1 MIAAPP
7 EVLSGRTARSIYD
20 PCRWRRFGAATT
32 LEGVTVVSEPLPHAR
47 AAAPLTAHAKPS
59 SRKVWIA
66 AAIGIPASAV
76 FLFLAIRGA
85 DLGAVWRTVQ
95 HVKPAPLLGA
105 VACMAGVYWLQAA
118 RWRKIAHTGAS
129 QLRFAEMVVAGVA
142 VNNVLPGRIGDLLR
156 ARWVSRGAFSYGR
169 GVATVVFDRGFDLVI
184 LLTFL
189 LATLPLVTDESWV
202 DRIVVGALIAVAL
215 LGLGIVAARAYTRR
229 RPGGRRHRN
238 IVRRFARDVLDGLSE
253 PLGVSRTQEL
263 VLLSIAAWLT
273 WALGAYLVARAVG
286 IELTVV
292 QAIFVTAAL
301 NLGVAIPSSPGFVGT
316 YQWLGVSALALFGV
330 PKEDALAYAIVLQ
343 AVWYVPTTLVG
354 LGLLLTGT
362 TRRWGRRTATMPS
375 PVPEAG

>member
-1 MIAAPP
+1 
-7 EVLSGRTARSIYD
+7 V
-20 PCRWRRFGAATT
+20 TT
-32 LEGVTVVSEPLPHAR
+32 R
-47 AAAPLTAHAKPS
+47 AKPS
-59 SRKVWIA
+59 RRKVWIA
-66 AAIGIPASAV
+66 AAIGVPASAV
-76 FLFLAIRGA
+76 FLFLAVRGA
-85 DLGAVWRTVQ
+85 DLGAVWQTVQ
-95 HVKPAPLLGA
+95 GVKPAPLLGA
-105 VACMAGVYWLQAA
+105 VVCMAGVNWLQAA

-129 QLRFAEMVVAGVA
+129 QLRFVEMVVAGVA

-169 GVATVVFDRGFDLVI
+169 GVATVVFDRGFDLVV

-202 DRIVVGALIAVAL
+202 DRIVVGAVIAVAL

-238 IVRRFARDVLDGLSE
+238 LVRRFARDVLDGLSE
-253 PLGVSRTQEL
+253 PLGVTRTQEL
-263 VLLSIAAWLT
+263 VLLSVAAWLT
-273 WALGAYLVARAVG
+273 WALGAYLVARSTM
-286 IELTVV
+286 L

-330 PKEDALAYAIVLQ
+330 PKDSALAYAIVLQ

-354 LGLLLTGT
+354 LGLLLSGT
-362 TRRWGRRTATMPS
+362 TRRWSRRPAAIPS